1 MFKEIINDFAR
12 YYNQL
17 KDWLFIKKHNY
28 IFNRVVENCIH
39 KESYKKQP
47 VFAILNKNRDFEYLT
62 KTQYNYRVKYGSINP
77 ETKRRLVK
85 FYDTSEP
92 ELIEEFRKKFIDYA
106 LYLRD
111 KKN

>member
-1 MFKEIINDFAR
+1 MFKEIINDFVG
-12 YYNQL
+12 YYKSL
-17 KDWLFIKKHNY
+17 RKWLFIMKHNY
-28 IFNRVVENCIH
+28 IFNRVVENCHH
-39 KESYKKQP
+39 KERYLKQP
-47 VFAILNKNRDFEYLT
+47 VFALLNKNRQFEYLT
-62 KTQYNYRVKYGSINP
+62 KTQYNYRVKYGNINP

-92 ELIEEFRKKFIDYA
+92 ELIEEFKKKFIDYA